1 MQLFKNFKSRLS
13 VLQDKTDDE
22 PCVQICVTTF
32 AKNDYDAMMI
42 ASQIMRALQ
51 TADGFLEAGKISI
64 EKENKDE
71 TY

>member
-13 VLQDKTDDE
+13 LLQDKIEDE

-51 TADGFLEAGKISI
+51 TADSFLEGGKINN
-64 EKENKDE
+64 ENI
-71 TY
+71 